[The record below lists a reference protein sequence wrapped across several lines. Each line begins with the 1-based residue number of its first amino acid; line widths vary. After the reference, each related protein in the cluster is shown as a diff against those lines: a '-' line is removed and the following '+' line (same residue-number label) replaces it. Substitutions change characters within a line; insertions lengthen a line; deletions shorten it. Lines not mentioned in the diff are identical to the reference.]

1 MSSKKNAGALDYEIG
16 FGKPPSEHWFK
27 PGQSGNPAGRPPKQ
41 PASPPKEGGLTSIE
55 ASVLR
60 VMRGTVKVKSGEKA
74 RWIASTDALAEQLL
88 AQALGGDMRA
98 TRLLLNL
105 NRDAEAREAQIL
117 AAEHKQVDPLVFAA
131 LAEAL
136 LLGSKRNALDSDGTL
151 RAIIRRSKSDPF
163 GMGRIAFSSRRS
175 ARLVDEWLTW
185 RGPDI
190 EPLFCPVYQGKPID
204 RTLGTT
210 SVKDMIKA
218 AVAAAGLNVEEVGH
232 YSGHSLR
239 VGAAQ
244 DLLCAGFDTA
254 AIMRAGGWRS
264 VNVLGRYLEFAEHN
278 VWM

>member
-27 PGQSGNPAGRPPKQ
+27 PGQSGNPAGRPRKP

-55 ASVLR
+55 ASILR

-105 NRDAEAREAQIL
+105 NRDAEAQEAQIL

-136 LLGSKRNALDSDGTL
+136 LLGSKRNALDSDALADGAPSGGDDELANAELDASRDEIGLEASRSHLEPGGCTAEGSL
-151 RAIIRRSKSDPF
+151 TNAAPELITPNPEVHSPPSPLPKPEAPVPPMKPAAQAFRPQRRGDPL
-163 GMGRIAFSSRRS
+163 IANT
-175 ARLVDEWLTW
+175 A
-185 RGPDI
+185 
-190 EPLFCPVYQGKPID
+190 PI
-204 RTLGTT
+204 
-210 SVKDMIKA
+210 
-218 AVAAAGLNVEEVGH
+218 VGVGWGV
-232 YSGHSLR
+232 SGHGPPTPVR
-239 VGAAQ
+239 
-244 DLLCAGFDTA
+244 
-254 AIMRAGGWRS
+254 
-264 VNVLGRYLEFAEHN
+264 
-278 VWM
+278 